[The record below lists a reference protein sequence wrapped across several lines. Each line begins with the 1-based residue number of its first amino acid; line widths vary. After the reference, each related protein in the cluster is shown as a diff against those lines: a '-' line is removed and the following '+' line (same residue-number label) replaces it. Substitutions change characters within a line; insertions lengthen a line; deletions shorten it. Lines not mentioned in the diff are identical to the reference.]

1 MEPGKIALLGLASA
15 SVSAGVYVV
24 LQLLAGD
31 KATHRIGMASETGG
45 HGGSTDTGLIAR
57 QKLVRL
63 VCRFALLR
71 NVGRGRKPDA
81 DAADAAADTAESA
94 LRLRLMR
101 AGWRGARAAALYAG
115 SKTLL
120 ALMISA
126 LAIGLAMLIGW
137 KLNASPAPGAVV
149 LLAALS
155 AGAGYAMPWCFTEY
169 TIRRRQRELSDYF
182 PDALDLIRVCV
193 EAGLG
198 LDAAFARV
206 EKEIRVS
213 SEALYDELHTLSLE
227 VRAGASRER
236 ALKNFALRAGL
247 DEISAL
253 AAVLVQVERFG
264 TSVAE
269 SLRIHS
275 EGLRTKRRQRAEE
288 CAARVP
294 VKLLFP
300 MIFCIFPALMVV
312 LLGPALIAVY
322 RTFWPMAAG

>member
-1 MEPGKIALLGLASA
+1 MEPGKIALLVLASV
-15 SVSAGVYVV
+15 SVSAGVYTV

-45 HGGSTDTGLIAR
+45 HGVAAGSASIAR
-57 QKLVRL
+57 QKLMAL
-63 VCRFALLR
+63 VCSFALLR
-71 NVGRGRKPDA
+71 NFGRGHKPEA
-81 DAADAAADTAESA
+81 QAAICGAESA

-101 AGWRGARAAALYAG
+101 AGWRGARATVFYAG

-120 ALMISA
+120 GLITPG
-126 LAIGLAMLIGW
+126 LAIGVAALIAW
-137 KLNASPAPGAVV
+137 KLNTSLAPAAVA
-149 LLAALS
+149 LLAAFA
-155 AGAGYAMPWCFTEY
+155 AGGGYALPWVVTEY
-169 TIRRRQRELSDYF
+169 TIRRRQRELSEYF

-213 SEALYDELHTLSLE
+213 SKVLYDELHAISLE

-236 ALKNFALRAGL
+236 ALKNFALRTGL

-264 TSVAE
+264 TSVAD

-275 EGLRTKRRQRAEE
+275 EGLRTKRRQSAEE
-288 CAARVP
+288 RAARVP

-300 MIFCIFPALMVV
+300 MIFCIFPALIVV

-322 RTFWPMAAG
+322 RTFRPMAAG